1 MGDSPLGRGEQT
13 DFLTVAAVK
22 RLGLIGHP
30 VGHSQSP
37 KLFAERFE
45 RLGRHDL
52 SYEAFDLSDVADFP
66 AWAKANPDVVGLN
79 VTVPHKS
86 SVMPFLQSLG
96 TEAEQIGAVNTLVR
110 TPEGWVGHNTD
121 AWGFRR
127 SIQPFLKN
135 THERALV
142 LGTGGS
148 AAAVICALRD
158 LGIDAVAVSRSAHS
172 AEGRLHAGA
181 PVLSYDELNPALI
194 QHHLLVV
201 HCTPVGMSPS
211 TEDMVAFPTS
221 NLGTGHLVV
230 DLVYSPPQTQLLRE
244 AQARG
249 AVVLN
254 GQDMLRLQA
263 DKAWEIWAEAG
274 V

>member
-1 MGDSPLGRGEQT
+1 MGRGEQT
-13 DFLTVAAVK
+13 VVLNVASGN

-45 RLGRHDL
+45 QLGRHDL
-52 SYEAFDLSDVADFP
+52 SYEVFDLPDISDFP
-66 AWAKANPDVVGLN
+66 AWTEAHPDVVGLN
-79 VTVPHKS
+79 VTIPHKVA
-86 SVMPFLQSLG
+86 VMPYLRRLG
-96 TEAEQIGAVNTLVR
+96 TEATHIGAVNTLVR

-121 AWGFRR
+121 TWGFRR

-135 THERALV
+135 IHERALV

-148 AAAVICALRD
+148 AAAVIYALHN
-158 LGIDAVAVSRSAHS
+158 LGIDVVAVSRSAHS
-172 AEGRLHAGA
+172 SEGLLHSGA
-181 PVLSYDELNPALI
+181 PIIGYDELNSALV

-201 HCTPVGMSPS
+201 HCTPVGMSKE
-211 TEDMVAFPTS
+211 TDAMVAFPTS
-221 NLGTGHLVV
+221 DLGADHLVV
-230 DLVYSPPQTQLLRE
+230 DLVYSPPQTRLLRE
-244 AQARG
+244 AQAQG

-254 GQDMLRLQA
+254 GQDMLKMQA
-263 DKAWEIWAEAG
+263 DKAWEIWKAAG

>member
-1 MGDSPLGRGEQT
+1 MAG
-13 DFLTVAAVK
+13 VK

-37 KLFAERFE
+37 RLFADRFE
-45 RLGRHDL
+45 RLGRQDVT
-52 SYEAFDLSDVADFP
+52 YETFDLPDISNFP
-66 AWAKANPDVVGLN
+66 AWSQAHPDVVGLN

-86 SVMPFLQSLG
+86 AVLPYLHGLG

-148 AAAVICALRD
+148 AAAIIWALRD
-158 LGIDAVAVSRSAHS
+158 VGIDVVAVSRSGRS
-172 AEGRLHAGA
+172 SDGRLHAGA
-181 PVLSYDELNPALI
+181 PVVGYDELNPALI

-201 HCTPVGMSPS
+201 HCTPVGMFPS

-221 NLGTGHLVV
+221 HLGAGHLVV
-230 DLVYSPPQTQLLRE
+230 DLVYSPPQTRLLRE
-244 AQARG
+244 AQAQG

-263 DKAWEIWAEAG
+263 DKAWEIWVEAG

>member
-1 MGDSPLGRGEQT
+1 MAG
-13 DFLTVAAVK
+13 VK

-30 VGHSQSP
+30 VDHSQSP
-37 KLFAERFE
+37 SLFAARFE
-45 RLGRHDL
+45 RLGRDDL
-52 SYEAFDLSDVADFP
+52 TYEAFDLPDISAFP
-66 AWAKANPDVVGLN
+66 AWSQANTDVVGLN

-86 SVMPFLQSLG
+86 AVMSYLQNLG
-96 TEAEQIGAVNTLVR
+96 AEAEQIGAVNTLVR

-148 AAAVICALRD
+148 AAAVIWALRD
-158 LGIDAVAVSRSAHS
+158 LGIDAVAVSRSGRS
-172 AEGRLHAGA
+172 SEGKLHADV
-181 PVLSYDELNPALI
+181 PVIGYDELNPALT

-201 HCTPVGMSPS
+201 HCTPVGMSPN
-211 TEDMVAFPTS
+211 TDEMVTFPTS
-221 NLGTGHLVV
+221 NLGAGHLVV
-230 DLVYSPPQTQLLRE
+230 DLVYSPPETRLLRE
-244 AQARG
+244 AHAQG

-263 DKAWEIWAEAG
+263 DRAWEIWSEAG

>member
-1 MGDSPLGRGEQT
+1 MVG
-13 DFLTVAAVK
+13 VK

-37 KLFAERFE
+37 KLFAARFE

-52 SYEAFDLSDVADFP
+52 SYEAFDLPDISSFP
-66 AWAKANPDVVGLN
+66 AWSQDNPDVVGLN

-86 SVMPFLQSLG
+86 AVLPFLHSLG
-96 TEAEQIGAVNTLVR
+96 PEAAQIGAVNTLVR

-148 AAAVICALRD
+148 AAAVIWALQD
-158 LGIDAVAVSRSAHS
+158 LGIDVVAVSRSGRS
-172 AEGRLHAGA
+172 AEGKRHAGA
-181 PVLSYDELNPALI
+181 PVIGYNELNPALI
-194 QHHLLVV
+194 QHNLLVV
-201 HCTPVGMSPS
+201 HCTPVGMSPN
-211 TEDMVAFPTS
+211 TENMVDFPTS
-221 NLGTGHLVV
+221 NLGAGHLVV
-230 DLVYSPPQTQLLRE
+230 DLVYSPPKTRLLRE
-244 AQARG
+244 AQAQG

>member
-1 MGDSPLGRGEQT
+1 MGRGEQT
-13 DFLTVAAVK
+13 VVLNVTGGK

-37 KLFAERFE
+37 RLFAERFE

-52 SYEAFDLSDVADFP
+52 SYEVFDLPDISDFP
-66 AWAKANPDVVGLN
+66 DWNEAHPDVVGLN
-79 VTVPHKS
+79 VTIPHKVA
-86 SVMPFLQSLG
+86 VMPYLRSLG
-96 TEAEQIGAVNTLVR
+96 TEATQIGAVNTLVR

-121 AWGFRR
+121 TWGFRR

-135 THERALV
+135 IHERALV

-158 LGIDAVAVSRSAHS
+158 LGIEAVAVSRSAHS

-181 PVLSYDELNPALI
+181 PVVNYNELNPALI

-201 HCTPVGMSPS
+201 HCTPVGMSPN

-230 DLVYSPPQTQLLRE
+230 DLVYSPPQTQLLQK

>member
-1 MGDSPLGRGEQT
+1 MGRGEQT
-13 DFLTVAAVK
+13 VVLNVTGGK

-30 VGHSQSP
+30 VGRSQSP
-37 KLFAERFE
+37 RLFAERFE

-52 SYEAFDLSDVADFP
+52 SYEVFDLPDISDFP
-66 AWAKANPDVVGLN
+66 AWTEAHPDVVGLN
-79 VTVPHKS
+79 VTIPHKVA
-86 SVMPFLQSLG
+86 VMPYLRSLG
-96 TEAEQIGAVNTLVR
+96 TEATQIGAVNTLVR

-121 AWGFRR
+121 TWGFRR

-135 THERALV
+135 IHERALV

-148 AAAVICALRD
+148 AAAVICALRE
-158 LGIDAVAVSRSAHS
+158 LGIEAVAVSRSAHS

-181 PVLSYDELNPALI
+181 PVVNYNELNPALI
-194 QHHLLVV
+194 QHHMLVV
-201 HCTPVGMSPS
+201 HCITVGMSPN

-230 DLVYSPPQTQLLRE
+230 DLVYSPPQTQLLRK

>member
-1 MGDSPLGRGEQT
+1 MAGG
-13 DFLTVAAVK
+13 K

-37 KLFAERFE
+37 ELFSARFE

-52 SYEAFDLSDVADFP
+52 TYEAFDLPDISAFP
-66 AWAKANPDVVGLN
+66 AWSEANPDVVGLN

-86 SVMPFLQSLG
+86 DVLPYLQSLG
-96 TEAEQIGAVNTLVR
+96 AEAEQIGAVNTLVR
-110 TPEGWVGHNTD
+110 TSEGWVGHNTD

-135 THERALV
+135 SHERALV

-148 AAAVICALRD
+148 GAAVTWALRD
-158 LGIDAVAVSRSAHS
+158 VGIDVLAVSRSGRS
-172 AEGRLHAGA
+172 SEGRLHAGA
-181 PVLSYDELNPALI
+181 PVVGYDELNPALI
-194 QHHLLVV
+194 HHHLLVV
-201 HCTPVGMSPS
+201 NCTPVGMSPN

-221 NLGTGHLVV
+221 HVGAGHLVV
-230 DLVYSPPQTQLLRE
+230 DLVYSPPQTRLLRE
-244 AQARG
+244 AQAQG

>member
-1 MGDSPLGRGEQT
+1 MGG
-13 DFLTVAAVK
+13 VK

-37 KLFAERFE
+37 KLFAARFE

-52 SYEAFDLSDVADFP
+52 SYEAFDLPDISSFP
-66 AWAKANPDVVGLN
+66 AWSQDNPDVVGLN

-86 SVMPFLQSLG
+86 AVMPFLQSLG
-96 TEAEQIGAVNTLVR
+96 PEAAQIGAVNTLVR

-148 AAAVICALRD
+148 AAAVIWALQD
-158 LGIDAVAVSRSAHS
+158 LGIDAVAVSRSGRS
-172 AEGRLHAGA
+172 AEGKLHAGA
-181 PVLSYDELNPALI
+181 PVIGYDELNPALI

-201 HCTPVGMSPS
+201 HCTPVGMSPN
-211 TEDMVAFPTS
+211 TENMVDFPTS
-221 NLGTGHLVV
+221 NLGAGHLVV
-230 DLVYSPPQTQLLRE
+230 DLVYSPPKTRLLRE
-244 AQARG
+244 AQAQG

-254 GQDMLRLQA
+254 GEDMLRLQA